1 MRKVVFIHAAGR
13 LAEGSGP
20 LVAYLEDE
28 LGAGFEV
35 TAPEMPNPDGP
46 EGRGMGG
53 RGGRAACRPAVA
65 RKITWHGPQVQ
76 MAANFNGFTAQPN

>member
-1 MRKVVFIHAAGR
+1 VRKVVFIHAAGR

-35 TAPEMPNPDGP
+35 TCFEVTAPEMPNP
-46 EGRGMGG
+46 
-53 RGGRAACRPAVA
+53 
-65 RKITWHGPQVQ
+65 T
-76 MAANFNGFTAQPN
+76 